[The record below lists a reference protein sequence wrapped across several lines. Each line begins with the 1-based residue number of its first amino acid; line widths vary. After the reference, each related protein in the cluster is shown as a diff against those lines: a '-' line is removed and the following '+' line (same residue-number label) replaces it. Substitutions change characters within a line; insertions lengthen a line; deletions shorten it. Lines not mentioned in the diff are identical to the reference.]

1 MLSNIEYVISSSED
15 IEEILIESV
24 RDYFLREVS
33 EDPDMGNIIGEFLD
47 GFRDYLYFVVE
58 YPYVDKVYR
67 DSYYHYY
74 ASKHSA
80 YQRDCIRV
88 LIFEKEVKITEFS
101 NPKKFKKL
109 QDDFLGY
116 FVLRPLRTI
125 IGRSLIN
132 PAAFEDKNVK
142 ICLQK
147 SECVVLGI
155 KLTVQGFPHSSQ
167 DSETITCAETTIW
180 SAMEYFGTRYSDY
193 KPVLPSTIIKTMERI
208 AVQRQ
213 LPSNGLT
220 MEQISFALK
229 QFGFGTRIYSK
240 EQYGQEL
247 FDIIDTYIESGIP
260 VMTGLESDEG
270 SLGHVVVLIGK
281 QYENGVEK
289 FNRIK
294 QRKLTL
300 SGKSVSYHDIVQLPG
315 KYVVQDDNLA
325 PYQVITLDRPGAHY
339 DDSASQAYQIDSIVV
354 PLYPKIYLE
363 AYVAKNL
370 ILQILK
376 DSVLGFQFDNG
387 FVLRCFLASSRSF
400 KNHIAKSMAIGKD
413 IKGTILVS
421 KMPKFIW
428 VAEIYD
434 KNAYVPFTGE
444 AKGLVV
450 LDATEANSTSIDTL
464 ILAAY
469 PDRAIAI
476 DQNKFIT
483 LEQKLQNYN
492 YYSNLQ

>member
-15 IEEILIESV
+15 IEEILVESV
-24 RDYFLREVS
+24 RDYFLREAS
-33 EDPDMGNIIGEFLD
+33 EDPDMEKTIGEFLD
-47 GFRDYLYFVVE
+47 GFREDLYFVVE

-67 DSYYHYY
+67 DSYYSYY

-88 LIFEKEVKITEFS
+88 LIFEKELKIRDFS
-101 NPKKFKKL
+101 NPKKYKKL

-132 PAAFEDKNVK
+132 PVAFENKTIK

-147 SECVVLGI
+147 SECLVLGI
-155 KLTVQGFPHSSQ
+155 KLTVAGFPHSSQ

-240 EQYGQEL
+240 EQYDEEL
-247 FDIIDTYIESGIP
+247 FDIIDAYIESGIP

-270 SLGHVVVLIGK
+270 GFGHVVVLIGK
-281 QYENGVEK
+281 QYQAGTAK
-289 FNRIK
+289 FKGIK
-294 QRKLTL
+294 KRKLMV
-300 SGKSVSYHDIVQLPG
+300 SGKQTGYHDIAQLSSS
-315 KYVVQDDNLA
+315 YVIQDDNLA
-325 PYQVITLDRPGAHY
+325 PYQIVTLDKPGAHY
-339 DDSASQAYQIDSIVV
+339 QDSASRGYKIDTVVV

-370 ILQILK
+370 MLQILK
-376 DSVLGFQFDNG
+376 DAVLGYQFKAG

-400 KNHIAKSMAIGKD
+400 KNHIAKSATIGRE
-413 IKGTILVS
+413 IRSTILLS

-428 VAEIYD
+428 VAEIYG
-434 KNAYVPFTGE
+434 KNGYVPFTGE
-444 AKGLVV
+444 AEGLVV
-450 LDATEANSTSIDTL
+450 LDATEANSTSVDTL

-469 PDRAIAI
+469 PDRSIAI

-483 LEQKLQNYN
+483 LEHILQNYS

>member
-1 MLSNIEYVISSSED
+1 MLSNIEYVISSSND

-24 RDYFLREVS
+24 REYFLREVS
-33 EDPDMGNIIGEFLD
+33 EDLDMERAIGEFLD
-47 GFRDYLYFVVE
+47 GLREDLCFIVE

-67 DSYYHYY
+67 DSYYSYY

-88 LIFEKEVKITEFS
+88 LIFKKNVNIQEFS
-101 NPKKFKKL
+101 NPEKFQKL
-109 QDDFLGY
+109 QDGFLGY

-132 PAAFEDKNVK
+132 PAAFETENVK
-142 ICLQK
+142 ICIQK
-147 SECVVLGI
+147 SECLVLGV
-155 KLTVQGFPHSSQ
+155 KLIVEGFPHSSQ

-193 KPVLPSTIIKTMERI
+193 KPVLPSTIIKTIERI

-240 EQYGQEL
+240 EQYEDEL
-247 FDIIDTYIESGIP
+247 FDIIDAYIESGIP

-281 QYENGVEK
+281 QYNEDIGNFQGVK
-289 FNRIK
+289 NK
-294 QRKLTL
+294 TLTI
-300 SGKSVSYHDIVQLPG
+300 SGQPTAYHDIAQLPG

-325 PYQVITLDRPGAHY
+325 PYQVITLDQPGVHY
-339 DDSASQAYQIDSIVV
+339 EDAASQSYKIDSIVV

-376 DSVLGFQFDNG
+376 DSLLGYKFKAG
-387 FVLRCFLASSRSF
+387 FILRCFLASSRSF
-400 KNHIAKSMAIGKD
+400 KNHIAKSTEIGID

-434 KNAYVPFTGE
+434 EDGYVPFTGE

-450 LDATEANSTSIDTL
+450 LDATEANSTSVDTL

-469 PDRAIAI
+469 PDRYIAI

-483 LEQKLQNYN
+483 LKHKLQGYS
-492 YYSNLQ
+492 YYSNLR

>member
-1 MLSNIEYVISSSED
+1 MLSNIEYVISSSDD

-24 RDYFLREVS
+24 REYFLREVS
-33 EDPDMGNIIGEFLD
+33 EDPDMENTIGEFLD
-47 GFRDYLYFVVE
+47 SFRQDLYFVIE

-67 DSYYHYY
+67 DSYYSYY

-88 LIFEKEVKITEFS
+88 LIFEKELDIKEFS
-101 NPKKFKKL
+101 DPKSSEKL
-109 QDDFLGY
+109 QRDFLGY

-125 IGRSLIN
+125 IGRSLISTL
-132 PAAFEDKNVK
+132 AVDKKGVK

-147 SECVVLGI
+147 SECLVLGI
-155 KLTVQGFPHSSQ
+155 KLTVSGFPHSSQ

-180 SAMEYFGTRYSDY
+180 SVMEYFGTRYSDY
-193 KPVLPSTIIKTMERI
+193 KPVLPSTIIKTIERL

-240 EQYGQEL
+240 EQYKEEL
-247 FDIIDTYIESGIP
+247 FDIIDAYIESGIP
-260 VMTGLESDEG
+260 IMTGLESDEG
-270 SLGHVVVLIGK
+270 GVGHVVVLIGK
-281 QYENGVEK
+281 QYEEGNVSFQG
-289 FNRIK
+289 IK
-294 QRKLTL
+294 VRNLTI
-300 SGKSVSYHDIVQLPG
+300 SGRSISYHDVAQLPG
-315 KYVVQDDNLA
+315 KYIVQDDNLP
-325 PYQVITLDRPGAHY
+325 PYQVVTLENPGHHY
-339 DDSASQAYQIDSIVV
+339 QDAPSQAYKIDSIVV

-376 DSVLGFQFDNG
+376 DSLLGYKFNPG
-387 FVLRCFLASSRSF
+387 FILRCFLASSRSF
-400 KNHIAKSMAIGKD
+400 KNHIAKLTTIDTG
-413 IKGTILVS
+413 IKSTILLS

-428 VAEIYD
+428 IAEIYS
-434 KNAYVPFTGE
+434 KTAYIPQTGE
-444 AKGLVV
+444 ATGLVV
-450 LDATEANSTSIDTL
+450 LDATEANSTSVDTL
-464 ILAAY
+464 ILSAY
-469 PDRAIAI
+469 PDRSIAI

-483 LEQKLQNYN
+483 LKHILNGYS
-492 YYSNLQ
+492 YFSNLQ